1 MIGRDLIVLMVISAV
16 RLFYNLPSWEQNV
29 FVLGSR
35 NSRSVLPEDLV
46 HGKKQTLVAIATK

>member
-1 MIGRDLIVLMVISAV
+1 MIDRDLIVLMVISAV
-16 RLFYNLPSWEQNV
+16 RLFSNLPSWKQNV

-46 HGKKQTLVAIATK
+46 YGKKQMLVAIATK